1 MYIIFYHMNIVFVCT
16 GNASRSPFAECVM
29 RRLLADGGVR
39 GVEVSSVGTLD
50 WGVNPRNEFMVRAAE
65 GLGYALTGTTT
76 YMTRE
81 ALMAADRIIVFEQA
95 HRNVV
100 TRVLDYAR
108 WERIALF
115 DQLAYGCDTEVP
127 DPYGQTVETYY
138 AVAHHIEEGCKRLVQ
153 QVLKFEIKQ

>member
-1 MYIIFYHMNIVFVCT
+1 
-16 GNASRSPFAECVM
+16 M

-95 HRNVV
+95 HRNAV
-100 TRVLDYAR
+100 TLVLDYAPR
-108 WERIALF
+108 
-115 DQLAYGCDTEVP
+115 
-127 DPYGQTVETYY
+127 
-138 AVAHHIEEGCKRLVQ
+138 
-153 QVLKFEIKQ
+153 